1 MLVKI
6 RWELTYCTVITVV
19 RQLFRMFGGDVMC
32 AVARGTVHGVTD
44 DEPRS
49 TRIKQGLYPASSQE
63 NH

>member
-1 MLVKI
+1 MGTDVL
-6 RWELTYCTVITVV
+6 YCYYSC
-19 RQLFRMFGGDVMC
+19 RQLFGMFGGDVMC